1 MKFCNLI
8 SKKKSWCLIN
18 KVKKKLNQIFFK
30 IKWIILNFEKCAT
43 SQIFHIKV
51 NIYSINFDLQVI
63 SIALE
68 YERECFLSTT
78 LSCVLSTGDI
88 ETSERKN
95 PKNIKGHLVQKLIS
109 FHHNKK
115 CPYCPTSSHSVII
128 LRVLSKDSSVVL
140 LALSCSDSN
149 SLSWGPASAPAPAAP
164 AAAILLL
171 DYVTGAGKS
180 QDAKHL
186 KHTTELIKFWH
197 SFCILSSR
205 TVSCCCC
212 YWH

>member
-1 MKFCNLI
+1 MCDLSKI
-8 SKKKSWCLIN
+8 SYLKGKYLLN
-18 KVKKKLNQIFFK
+18 KLWPSRNKGGASCIGIWKRMF
-30 IKWIILNFEKCAT
+30 
-43 SQIFHIKV
+43 
-51 NIYSINFDLQVI
+51 NIHHPVM
-63 SIALE
+63 
-68 YERECFLSTT
+68 RT
-78 LSCVLSTGDI
+78 VDI
-88 ETSERKN
+88 ETSKRKN

-109 FHHNKK
+109 FHHNKR

-197 SFCILSSR
+197 SFFYFIVKDCKLLLLLALTLHSLLASLQFYRVQHSDI
-205 TVSCCCC
+205 
-212 YWH
+212 